1 MKLGIAIVANE
12 NGEIIEERVVVIT
25 DGATTATKTDNHYDY
40 YWTDERNQNY
50 ELENLGCL

>member
-12 NGEIIEERVVVIT
+12 NGEIIEEKVVVIT

-40 YWTDERNQNY
+40 YWTDERN
-50 ELENLGCL
+50 